1 MPVKYRKEPPEQGPI
16 KKNPKKITTKIIPP
30 ETVLSMW
37 LQLSVWIAVLGGRT
51 PGVRDEECN
60 VEEAYCLQGNNSV
73 LGLFET

>member
-1 MPVKYRKEPPEQGPI
+1 MKTSE
-16 KKNPKKITTKIIPP
+16 KKNMTNVFPP
-30 ETVLSMW
+30 ETVLWMG
-37 LQLSVWIAVLGGRT
+37 LQFIVWITVLGGRT